1 MKQRVVLVNSQDR
14 QAGIQAPPFPVS
26 GTYLYILHILYIYI
40 YGRPPPYIYIYMIHD
55 YGHHWNSK
63 PPTQTIH

>member
-26 GTYLYILHILYIYI
+26 GTYLYILHIIYIYMVAPPLYIYI
-40 YGRPPPYIYIYMIHD
+40 YIHD
-55 YGHHWNSK
+55 
-63 PPTQTIH
+63 T